1 MATPDADASPSLP
14 RRALSHGAYWF
25 FMMGPLGLILPYYAL
40 YLRERAGLRGAQ
52 VGAVLAVM
60 PLIAMVAQPFW
71 GFAADRTG
79 MRARVLVV
87 LCLGTALGHV
97 AIASAS
103 GFWPLLAATALLAS
117 FARSLLPLSLSVS
130 IPAFH
135 DHTYAF
141 GLVRALG
148 TIGFGAALF
157 GFPVLVT
164 HWHAARGIL
173 ADNGVPAEAGLELMF
188 PMAAG
193 LALAAAL
200 AALAL
205 PRRGAL
211 ALRAARG
218 EWRSLARNQRFR
230 RVLTLG
236 ILAFLFQNGPLEFFP
251 VLVHARGGDLET
263 VRTMWL
269 WMLVPEVVLIAGL
282 GFLTARFS
290 PRSLLAIGL
299 FAGGVRWLGCAATLS
314 LAWLAPLQALHAV
327 VVLGL
332 MLGAPFYLDAA
343 VPPQLRST
351 AQASFAVV
359 SVGIGGAASSLL
371 SGWLLEAGGPAAP
384 YWAAGVGSLAL
395 AFGVHRWLPRAA
407 AC

>member
-1 MATPDADASPSLP
+1 V
-14 RRALSHGAYWF
+14 
-25 FMMGPLGLILPYYAL
+25 LPYYAL
-40 YLRERAGLRGAQ
+40 YLRENAGLGGTQIGAI
-52 VGAVLAVM
+52 LAVM
-60 PLIAMVAQPFW
+60 PLVAMVGQPLW
-71 GFAADRTG
+71 GALADRTG
-79 MRARVLVV
+79 MRARVLVA
-87 LCLGTALGHV
+87 LCLGTALGHL

-103 GFWPLLAATALLAS
+103 GFVALLAATALLAI
-117 FARSLLPLSLSVS
+117 FARALIPLSLAVS
-130 IPAFH
+130 IPAFG
-135 DHTYAF
+135 DHTHAF

-148 TIGFGAALF
+148 TIGFGAAMF

-164 HWHAARGIL
+164 FWQQARGL
-173 ADNGVPAEAGLELMF
+173 AGAEGTPPDAGLELLF
-188 PMAAG
+188 PV
-193 LALAAAL
+193 AAAL
-200 AALAL
+200 AVAAAIAALAV
-205 PRRGAL
+205 PRTGVL

-251 VLVHARGGDLET
+251 VFIHARGGDLET

-282 GFLTARFS
+282 GLLTARLS

-299 FAGGVRWLGCAATLS
+299 FAGGLRWLGCAATLS

-332 MLGAPFYLDAA
+332 MLGAPLYLDAA

-359 SVGIGGAASSLL
+359 SVGVGGAASSLL
-371 SGWLLEAGGPAAP
+371 SGWLLDVGGPAAP
-384 YWAAGVGSLAL
+384 YAAAGVGSLVLAL
-395 AFGVHRWLPRAA
+395 GVHRWLPRAA
-407 AC
+407 EC